1 MPNEY
6 ITILKINMAEENKGQ
21 ELRLKNIDET
31 KNYFI
36 EGIKRHEL
44 MRKKDNKIYTI
55 LSYIGY
61 LLILA
66 SVVTRFVSISAFAS
80 LVITSSTIESK
91 IYAITA
97 KIEMY

>member
-21 ELRLKNIDET
+21 ESRLKNIDET

-36 EGIKRHEL
+36 EGVKRNEL
-44 MRKKDNKIYTI
+44 MRKKDNKIHTI
-55 LSYIGY
+55 LNYIGY

-66 SVVTRFVSISAFAS
+66 SVVTLLDLFQF
-80 LVITSSTIESK
+80 LLLLL
-91 IYAITA
+91 
-97 KIEMY
+97 